1 MASSLVLDIGGTIGA
16 LVIHTGPELDSA
28 EIELSPVGFDHQR
41 VHNQVHARHLPEG
54 VRHNAVFPRVHE
66 GEYTIWR
73 DHSTAH
79 GTVFVAGGRVAE
91 YTW

>member
-41 VHNQVHARHLPEG
+41 FHNQVHARHLPEG
-54 VRHNAVFPRVHE
+54 VRHNAVFPRVHA

-79 GTVFVAGGRVAE
+79 GTVHVEGGRVAE